1 MDEPGTGDPGDDVD
15 VKETLPNPRPGRRV
29 SLQDVGSRSGVS
41 FQTASKVLRGTGTV
55 SEATRERVL
64 SAAADLG
71 YVVNS
76 LASGLAS
83 KKTRSI
89 GFIASGL
96 ASFVHAPLLLGAE
109 REARRNGYD
118 VLFAFV
124 DDDTRDG
131 ARILN
136 KLIERRVDGIVS
148 AAITLQHDA
157 TYGALLREA
166 VPSVS
171 THRIPMGGVPIV
183 GEDWEEPGLLATN
196 HLVERGHRQIA
207 SIVGAWDGGLPV
219 GRLAGYANALAAVGE
234 VFDPGLVEVGAWS
247 VEGGYQAMWR
257 LLAGG
262 CRFTAVFSQNDH
274 MAMGAI
280 RALREHGLSVP
291 GDVSF
296 VGCDDVEFTRF
307 IDPPL
312 TTVRL
317 SFENTGEAA
326 VRLLIER
333 LQGKEA
339 IPERTYLPCS
349 LIVRESTRAIA

>member
-1 MDEPGTGDPGDDVD
+1 MGEQ
-15 VKETLPNPRPGRRV
+15 ENLPATRRDRRV

-41 FQTASKVLRGTGTV
+41 FQTASKVLRGMGTV
-55 SEATRERVL
+55 SPATRERVL
-64 SAAADLG
+64 NAAAELG

-83 KKTRSI
+83 KETRSI

-96 ASFVHAPLLLGAE
+96 ASFVLAPLLLGAE

-118 VLFAFV
+118 ILFNFV
-124 DDDTRDG
+124 DDETRDG
-131 ARILN
+131 TRILN

-157 TYGALLREA
+157 AYGALLRDA

-171 THRIPMGGVPIV
+171 THQVPMGGVPMV
-183 GEDWEEPGLLATN
+183 GEDSEAPGRLATR
-196 HLVERGHRQIA
+196 HLIELGHRQIA
-207 SIVGAWDGGLPV
+207 SIVGAWDGGPPG
-219 GRLAGYANALAAVGE
+219 GRLAGYANALATVGE
-234 VFDPGLVEVGAWS
+234 GFDRGLVEIGAWS
-247 VEGGYQAMWR
+247 VAGWYEAMER
-257 LLAGG
+257 VIAGKR
-262 CRFTAVFSQNDH
+262 RFTAVFSQNDH

-280 RALREHGLSVP
+280 RALREHGRSVP

-296 VGCDDVEFTRF
+296 VGCDDVDFARF

-317 SFENTGEAA
+317 SFESTGVAA
-326 VRLLIER
+326 VRLLIDR
-333 LQGKEA
+333 LQEKEA
-339 IPERTYLPCS
+339 IPERILLPCS
-349 LIVRESTRAIA
+349 LIVRDSTRAIA